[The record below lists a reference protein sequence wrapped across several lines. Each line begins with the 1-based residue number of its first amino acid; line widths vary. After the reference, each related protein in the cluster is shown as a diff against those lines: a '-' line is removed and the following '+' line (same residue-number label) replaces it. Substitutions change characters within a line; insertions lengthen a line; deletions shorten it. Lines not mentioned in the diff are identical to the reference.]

1 LTVRARI
8 PTVMRM
14 SSPEEPTV
22 TIRRFKRVEYERLT
36 ELGVFKPGER
46 LELLDGLLV
55 VREPQATPHATA
67 VRLALAALRAAFGA
81 SWLVET
87 QLPIALDDT
96 SEPEP
101 DVSVVPGDA
110 RSYREAHPSHP
121 VLVVEVA
128 DTSLGEDRTLKG
140 GLYARATIPDF
151 WIVNLLDRVLEVYR
165 EPVPADAA
173 PFGWRYASVLVVR
186 PPDSVTPLAA
196 PHARLAVAS
205 LLP

>member
-1 LTVRARI
+1 MA
-8 PTVMRM
+8 
-14 SSPEEPTV
+14 SPEEPTV

-67 VRLALAALRAAFGA
+67 VRLALGALRAAFGT

-87 QLPIALDDT
+87 QLPIALDDA

-140 GLYARATIPDF
+140 GLYARASIPDY
-151 WIVNLLDRVLEVYR
+151 WIVNLPDRVLEVHR
-165 EPVPADAA
+165 EPVPSDAA
-173 PFGWRYASVLVVR
+173 PFGWRYASALVLR
-186 PPDSVTPLAA
+186 PPDGVTPLAA
-196 PHARLAVAS
+196 PHARVAVAS